1 MITDMSRLD
10 SKWRFTLPREVRD
23 RLGLRAGDLI
33 AYRYTEGGVLIERV
47 EPIETPFGSFTEWAS
62 PEDEEAFKDL

>member
-23 RLGLRAGDLI
+23 GLGLRAGDLI
-33 AYRYTEGGVLIERV
+33 AYRYTEAGVVIERV
-47 EPIETPFGSFTEWAS
+47 EPIETPFDSFTEWAS